1 MADQPVFDFRK
12 PKAGPSEPRYV
23 LERPVFFVGFM
34 GAGKTSVARKLARF
48 ANIAS
53 IDMDMYIER
62 TCDRK
67 VSQIFEESGEE
78 GFRALETA
86 VLEELAQGEPRLI
99 SCGGGVVLSPRNR
112 QILQENGFV
121 IYLEVTAAEA
131 ASRISDTSTRPLFGD
146 LERAQQVIVSRL
158 PLYEEVA
165 NATIDTA
172 GRNAGQLA
180 RTAMDILKKEGVLW
194 RQR

>member
-12 PKAGPSEPRYV
+12 PEAGSSGPRYA

-86 VLEELAQGEPRLI
+86 VLEELAHGEPRLI
-99 SCGGGVVLSPRNR
+99 SCGGGVVLSARNR